1 MRRMRAC
8 ATAGAVCAGL
18 TLCAALFAA
27 CSSGSTQS
35 QVPDQGAQP
44 PPTSA
49 SPGPGSEGAASNT
62 TAPTGAVD
70 MPAQTAPA
78 QTAPAKPKKAPEP
91 VNDGKEM
98 LSVITNPPP
107 DGGVVMNNAMT
118 ASDAGA
124 SDRLRP
130 ILDTVNS
137 KRDGYRCCF
146 DLYAR
151 KNPGAKGR
159 IAFQMKINPDGQ
171 LMESKIKQDESDVTA
186 PEVESCMGELSKAIA
201 WPKSPSGKDTVYT
214 HRFEFKP
221 RR

>member
-8 ATAGAVCAGL
+8 ATASAVCAGL

-27 CSSGSTQS
+27 CSSGSTPS
-35 QVPDQGAQP
+35 QVPEQGSQTS
-44 PPTSA
+44 PTSA
-49 SPGPGSEGAASNT
+49 SPGPGSEGAATSPT
-62 TAPTGAVD
+62 PATGAAD
-70 MPAQTAPA
+70 MPA
-78 QTAPAKPKKAPEP
+78 QTAPAKPKKPPET
-91 VNDGKEM
+91 VNDCKEM
-98 LSVITNPPP
+98 ISEITNTPPE
-107 DGGVVMNNAMT
+107 GGVVMNNAMT
-118 ASDAGA
+118 ATDAGA
-124 SDRLRP
+124 SDRLQP
-130 ILDTVNS
+130 ILQMVNAR
-137 KRDGYRCCF
+137 RDGYRCCF

-159 IAFQMKINPDGQ
+159 VAFQMKINPDGQ

-186 PEVESCMGELSKAIA
+186 PEVESCMTELSKSIS